1 MESILLQKLYTTYG
15 SFSNISSRIKEYNLL
30 RIKRNGT
37 IPLFNLAK
45 HEGLLDEINYTYEDF
60 VIDYKEDIKGYK
72 ETKILFKIWCLGYSI
87 KDYAKFIGVSYS
99 TLSRGFINGFI
110 GSYSTL
116 LQATTSILF
125 DNFDKKDII
134 DLKLDFGE
142 GYCKLIGDNERL
154 VFIREKYKI
163 DYPILPY
170 KDKLN
175 HIAFDGPFY
184 NYLKNLHSCN

>member
-1 MESILLQKLYTTYG
+1 MKSILLQKLYTTYG

-45 HEGLLDEINYTYEDF
+45 HEGLLDKIKYTYEDF
-60 VIDYKEDIKGYK
+60 IIDFENDIKGYK
-72 ETKILFKIWCLGYSI
+72 ETKILFKIWCLRYNI

-99 TLSRGFINGFI
+99 TLSSGFINGFI
-110 GSYSTL
+110 GSTL
-116 LQATTSILF
+116 LEATATIF
-125 DNFDKKDII
+125 DEKDIV

-142 GYCKLIGDNERL
+142 GYCKLIGSNERL
-154 VFIREKYKI
+154 VFIREKYKRE
-163 DYPILPY
+163 YPILSY

-184 NYLKNLHSCN
+184 NYLKNIYSCN

>member
-30 RIKRNGT
+30 RIKKNGT

-45 HEGLLDEINYTYEDF
+45 HGGLLDEINYTYEDF
-60 VIDYKEDIKGYK
+60 IIDYKEDIKGYK

-184 NYLKNLHSCN
+184 NYLKNLYSCN

>member
-1 MESILLQKLYTTYG
+1 MESILLQKLYATYG

-45 HEGLLDEINYTYEDF
+45 NKGLLDEIDYTYEDF
-60 VIDYKEDIKGYK
+60 IIDYKEDIKGYK

-116 LQATTSILF
+116 LEATATIIF
-125 DNFDKKDII
+125 DNFDNKDIL
-134 DLKLDFGE
+134 DLNLEFGN
-142 GYCKLIGDNERL
+142 GYCKLIGGNERL

-184 NYLKNLHSCN
+184 NYLKNLYSCN